1 MAKTD
6 EDLHEECMA
15 RFVELANKMKEE
27 GVETRIVS
35 AGLMTAS
42 AVYATYV
49 AAGNDGGLAP
59 SGVDKV
65 AQAYRSQLEQVQ
77 KLKQARNES
86 RAAEQ

>member
-6 EDLHEECMA
+6 DEIYDECMA
-15 RFVELANKMKEE
+15 RFVELGNKMKEE

-49 AAGNDGGLAP
+49 AAGNEGGLAP

-65 AQAYRSQLEQVQ
+65 TEAYRSQLEQVQ

-86 RAAEQ
+86 RTAEK